1 MKNKLHRFFY
11 KPPFAVPLVQ
21 FALRKEVKR
30 SFDTA
35 RVLILQMSGV
45 LGLILNLILSTV
57 KILAGSLF
65 NSLALI
71 ADGVNNLSDALVSFV
86 TIVGIRWSA
95 KAPDKEHPYGHGRI
109 EYLLSAAIS
118 FLIFFAGLSVFRAG
132 FEKVRT
138 GAEGDQL
145 SGLVLIFMLLSILVK
160 LWLFFFYR
168 FLGESLRSELLIS
181 NSRDSLSDVFASS
194 AILLGL
200 GITALGG
207 PNSDGWLS
215 LAVSLLI
222 FREGWEVLKN
232 TIDKLLGGRPSPQ
245 QVARIREF
253 LNGRPEILGFHDLM
267 IHDYGP
273 GRIFVTVDAVVDG
286 RKDLLTLHREIDQT
300 EEEARDKLKLRL
312 TIHMEPVLEDDPI
325 INGILPVFESKLAE
339 LSPAFSYHDF
349 DLMGEDH
356 HIIRFDLLIPEE
368 EERSDEKLIAQ
379 LRQNLEKDLPGYH
392 LDVRIK
398 RNLLGI

>member
-138 GAEGDQL
+138 RAEGDQL
-145 SGLVLIFMLLSILVK
+145 SSLVLIFMLLSILVK

-245 QVARIREF
+245 QVVRIREF

>member
-45 LGLILNLILSTV
+45 LGLVLNLILSTV
-57 KILAGSLF
+57 KILVGSFF

-132 FEKVRT
+132 IEKVRT

-245 QVARIREF
+245 QVVRIREF

>member
-71 ADGVNNLSDALVSFV
+71 ADGVNNLSDALVSLV

-245 QVARIREF
+245 QVVRIREF

>member
-232 TIDKLLGGRPSPQ
+232 TIDKILGGRPSPQ

-325 INGILPVFESKLAE
+325 INGILPVFESKLTE

>member
-21 FALRKEVKR
+21 FALRKEEKR

-71 ADGVNNLSDALVSFV
+71 ADGVNNLSDALVSFA

-300 EEEARDKLKLRL
+300 EEEAREKLNLRL

-325 INGILPVFESKLAE
+325 INGILPVLENKLAE

>member
-11 KPPFAVPLVQ
+11 KPPFAVPLIQ

>member
-1 MKNKLHRFFY
+1 
-11 KPPFAVPLVQ
+11 
-21 FALRKEVKR
+21 
-30 SFDTA
+30 
-35 RVLILQMSGV
+35 
-45 LGLILNLILSTV
+45 
-57 KILAGSLF
+57 
-65 NSLALI
+65 
-71 ADGVNNLSDALVSFV
+71 
-86 TIVGIRWSA
+86 
-95 KAPDKEHPYGHGRI
+95 
-109 EYLLSAAIS
+109 
-118 FLIFFAGLSVFRAG
+118 
-132 FEKVRT
+132 
-138 GAEGDQL
+138 
-145 SGLVLIFMLLSILVK
+145 
-160 LWLFFFYR
+160 
-168 FLGESLRSELLIS
+168 
-181 NSRDSLSDVFASS
+181 
-194 AILLGL
+194 
-200 GITALGG
+200 
-207 PNSDGWLS
+207 
-215 LAVSLLI
+215 
-222 FREGWEVLKN
+222 
-232 TIDKLLGGRPSPQ
+232 
-245 QVARIREF
+245 
-253 LNGRPEILGFHDLM
+253 M

>member
-145 SGLVLIFMLLSILVK
+145 SSLVLIFMLLSILVK

-245 QVARIREF
+245 QVVRIREF

>member
-45 LGLILNLILSTV
+45 LGLVLNLILSTV
-57 KILAGSLF
+57 KILVGSFF

-132 FEKVRT
+132 IEKVRT

-245 QVARIREF
+245 QVVRIREF

-325 INGILPVFESKLAE
+325 INGILPVFESKLTE

>member
-71 ADGVNNLSDALVSFV
+71 ADGVNNLSDALVSFA

-232 TIDKLLGGRPSPQ
+232 TIDKILGGRPSPQ

-325 INGILPVFESKLAE
+325 INGILPVFESKLTE

>member
-71 ADGVNNLSDALVSFV
+71 ADGLNNLSDALVSFV

-222 FREGWEVLKN
+222 FREAWEVLKN

-245 QVARIREF
+245 QVVRIREF

>member
-245 QVARIREF
+245 QVVRIREF

>member
-1 MKNKLHRFFY
+1 MKNKLHRCFY

-145 SGLVLIFMLLSILVK
+145 SSLVLIFMLLSILVK

-245 QVARIREF
+245 QVVRIREF

>member
-45 LGLILNLILSTV
+45 LGLVLNLILSTV
-57 KILAGSLF
+57 KILVGSFF

-145 SGLVLIFMLLSILVK
+145 SSLVLIFMLLSILVK

-245 QVARIREF
+245 QVVRIREF

>member
-222 FREGWEVLKN
+222 FREAWEVLKN